1 MISLWHTA
9 GVGLTTCG
17 IYLFRAYTRATEGS
31 LPPEPKGLP
40 LIGGN
45 QEGRSE
51 IVEEILAGREKIVSH
66 VGASQYEAGGIAS
79 CGLAALNFVRVVL
92 GRAESGL
99 EGTRL
104 LEDVLSRKTSEEV
117 ISICSGWTSN
127 AHLEVEDIFS
137 IPLFKRALTL
147 VHSTYGKPEVKRF
160 REVLSH
166 LQSLPNDHAAVIIT
180 RPPEIITCFRVPIA
194 SASGKQDVFIIF
206 DSHPRTE
213 HPNGAGLI
221 VNTSLDATAAYL
233 DNLLAVDDRLLT
245 DSSLQWQTQLL
256 ANFSGHFFVPR
267 GCATNSV
274 EELTQG
280 VLESS
285 LVALSLQAEV
295 AELKFQNSSL
305 SRDRQALE
313 KELDELYRSVT
324 AVKRRREDGQRSPPS
339 TRGTKHQDSS
349 KLPTS
354 GPSSGSTSLNAL
366 DYFSGPFNTIRSP
379 PSPESM
385 DYLVAKQL
393 QMDLDQEHRPRHTF
407 ADAVVSTPKD
417 DHSMDED
424 YMVAVQLQMD
434 WDDDLEVQEKQREFE
449 EEDARLTAERATL
462 QMDVQPI
469 FECGVCFD
477 KYPEDYVSR
486 VADCSHGF
494 CRDCMKGYVI
504 SKLED
509 KLYPIFCPMC
519 VTDNARVEPGMV
531 TDDLVQTLGL
541 DDDKYQT
548 LQELQIASFSILLHC
563 RKCKQSVFVD
573 RLEYE
578 ATPILVCPLP
588 RCNYTWCKACQQ
600 TIMEGPKHSCDGSS
614 ELEHLMK
621 SRGWKHC
628 PGCKTPFQKSSG
640 CNHMT
645 CMSPG
650 CNTHFCYVCGE
661 LIVRS
666 AHRREIQTAVSA
678 HYSRCNLFEDVP
690 DR

>member
-1 MISLWHTA
+1 M
-9 GVGLTTCG
+9 
-17 IYLFRAYTRATEGS
+17 TRLEA
-31 LPPEPKGLP
+31 PQEP
-40 LIGGN
+40 IASDQQEN

-51 IVEEILAGREKIVSH
+51 IVEEILAGREKIEGRSEIVEEILTGREKIVSH
-66 VGASQYEAGGIAS
+66 VGASQYEAGGISS

-92 GRAESGL
+92 GRTESGL
-99 EGTRL
+99 DGTRL

-117 ISICSGWTSN
+117 ISICAGWTSN
-127 AHLEVEDIFS
+127 AHLEVEEIFS

-147 VHSTYGKPEVKRF
+147 VYSTYGKPGVKRF
-160 REVLSH
+160 REVLSR
-166 LQSLPNDHAAVIIT
+166 LQSLPNDYAAVIIT
-180 RPPEIITCFRVPIA
+180 RPPEIITCLRVSIA
-194 SASGKQDVFIIF
+194 SASGKQDVFIVF

-221 VNTSLDATAAYL
+221 INTSLDATAAHL
-233 DNLLAVDDRLLT
+233 DNLLTVDDRLLT

-267 GCATNSV
+267 GSATNSV
-274 EELTQG
+274 EELTRG

-305 SRDRQALE
+305 SCDRQALEKELDELKFQNSSLSRDRQALE
-313 KELDELYRSVT
+313 KELDELKDKCSSLSRGRQALEEELDELKDKYRSVT
-324 AVKRRREDGQRSPPS
+324 AVKQRLEDGQRSPPS
-339 TRGTKHQDSS
+339 PKKTRRQDSS
-349 KLPTS
+349 KLPMS
-354 GPSSGSTSLNAL
+354 GPS
-366 DYFSGPFNTIRSP
+366 
-379 PSPESM
+379 
-385 DYLVAKQL
+385 
-393 QMDLDQEHRPRHTF
+393 
-407 ADAVVSTPKD
+407 STPKD
-417 DHSMDED
+417 DHSIDED
-424 YMVAVQLQMD
+424 YMVAMQLQMD
-434 WDDDLEVQEKQREFE
+434 WDRARRNDDLKVREKQREFE

-462 QMDVQPI
+462 QKDVRPI

-477 KYPEDYVSR
+477 KYLEDYVSR

-504 SKLED
+504 SKLKD

-519 VTDNARVEPGMV
+519 VTDNARAEPGMV
-531 TDDLVQTLGL
+531 TDDLVQMLGL
-541 DDDKYQT
+541 DDNEYQT
-548 LQELQIASFSILLHC
+548 LQELQIASLSILLHC

-588 RCNYTWCKACQQ
+588 RCNHTWCKACQQ
-600 TIMEGPKHSCDGSS
+600 TIMKGPMHSCDGSS

-628 PGCKTPFQKSSG
+628 PGCQTPFQKSSG

-650 CNTHFCYVCGE
+650 CNTHFCYVCGK

-666 AHRREIQTAVSA
+666 AHRREIETAVSA

-690 DR
+690 DN

>member
-1 MISLWHTA
+1 M
-9 GVGLTTCG
+9 
-17 IYLFRAYTRATEGS
+17 TRLDAPQEPIAS
-31 LPPEPKGLP
+31 NQPE
-40 LIGGN
+40 N

-51 IVEEILAGREKIVSH
+51 IVEEVLAGREKIVSH

-92 GRAESGL
+92 GRVEAAGL
-99 EGTRL
+99 EGTGTRL
-104 LEDVLSRKTSEEV
+104 LENVLSRKTSEEV
-117 ISICSGWTSN
+117 ISICAGWTSN
-127 AHLEVEDIFS
+127 GHLEVEEIFS

-147 VHSTYGKPEVKRF
+147 VYSTYGKPGVKRF

-180 RPPEIITCFRVPIA
+180 RPPEIVTVLRLPII
-194 SASGKQDVFIIF
+194 SASGKQDVFIVF

-221 VNTSLDATAAYL
+221 VNTSLDATAAHL
-233 DNLLAVDDRLLT
+233 DNLLAVDARLLT

-256 ANFSGHFFVPR
+256 ANFSGHFFVAR
-267 GCATNSV
+267 GSATNSV
-274 EELTQG
+274 DALTQG

-285 LVALSLQAEV
+285 LVALGLRAEV

-313 KELDELYRSVT
+313 KELDELKDKYRSV
-324 AVKRRREDGQRSPPS
+324 KRRLEDSEKPPPPPPK
-339 TRGTKHQDSS
+339 TRRHDSQSGSS

-354 GPSSGSTSLNAL
+354 GPSSASTSLNAL
-366 DYFSGPFNTIRSP
+366 EYFSNPSNIIRSS
-379 PSPESM
+379 PSSESM
-385 DYLVAKQL
+385 DYIFAKQL
-393 QMDLDQEHRPRHTF
+393 QMDFDQEHRPRHTF
-407 ADAVVSTPKD
+407 ADAVVSKPKD
-417 DHSMDED
+417 DHSKDED
-424 YMVAVQLQMD
+424 YMIAAQLQMNWD
-434 WDDDLEVQEKQREFE
+434 RARRDDDLNAREKQREFE
-449 EEDARLTAERATL
+449 EEDTRLMAERAAL
-462 QMDVQPI
+462 QKNAQPI

-494 CRDCMKGYVI
+494 CRDCMKGYVV
-504 SKLED
+504 SKLKD

-519 VTDNARVEPGMV
+519 VTDNARVEPGVV
-531 TDDLVQTLGL
+531 TDDLVQMLGL
-541 DDDKYQT
+541 DDKEYQT
-548 LQELQIASFSILLHC
+548 LQGLQIASLCILLHC

-578 ATPILVCPLP
+578 AAPILVCPLP
-588 RCNYTWCKACQQ
+588 RCNYAWCKACQQ
-600 TIMEGPKHSCDGSS
+600 TISMDGPKHSCDGSS

-621 SRGWKHC
+621 SHGWKHC
-628 PGCKTPFQKSSG
+628 PGCQTPFQKSSG

-650 CNTHFCYVCGE
+650 CNTHFCYVCGKS
-661 LIVRS
+661 IVRS
-666 AHRREIQTAVSA
+666 AHRREIQAAVSA
-678 HYSRCNLFEDVP
+678 HYSRCSLFEDVP
-690 DR
+690 DH

>member
-1 MISLWHTA
+1 M
-9 GVGLTTCG
+9 
-17 IYLFRAYTRATEGS
+17 TRLEA
-31 LPPEPKGLP
+31 PQEP
-40 LIGGN
+40 IASDQQGN

-117 ISICSGWTSN
+117 ISICAGWTSN
-127 AHLEVEDIFS
+127 AHLEVEEIFT

-147 VHSTYGKPEVKRF
+147 VYSTYGKPGVKRF

-194 SASGKQDVFIIF
+194 SASGKQDVFIVF

-221 VNTSLDATAAYL
+221 INTSLDATAAHL
-233 DNLLAVDDRLLT
+233 DKLLAVDGRLLT

-267 GCATNSV
+267 GSATNSV
-274 EELTQG
+274 EELTRG

-285 LVALSLQAEV
+285 LVALNLQAEV
-295 AELKFQNSSL
+295 VELKFQNSSL

-313 KELDELYRSVT
+313 KELDELKDKYRSV
-324 AVKRRREDGQRSPPS
+324 KRRLEDGQRSPPS
-339 TRGTKHQDSS
+339 PKKTRRQDSS

-354 GPSSGSTSLNAL
+354 GPSPGSTSLNAL
-366 DYFSGPFNTIRSP
+366 EYFSSPSNIIRSP
-379 PSPESM
+379 PSSESM
-385 DYLVAKQL
+385 DYLVARQL
-393 QMDLDQEHRPRHTF
+393 QMDLDQEHRPRRTF
-407 ADAVVSTPKD
+407 ADAVVSKPKD

-424 YMVAVQLQMD
+424 YMVAAQLQMD
-434 WDDDLEVQEKQREFE
+434 WDRARRDDDLKVREKQREFE
-449 EEDARLTAERATL
+449 EEDARLTAERAAL
-462 QMDVQPI
+462 QKDVQSI

-504 SKLED
+504 SKVKD

-531 TDDLVQTLGL
+531 TDDLVQMLGL
-541 DDDKYQT
+541 DDNEYQT
-548 LQELQIASFSILLHC
+548 LQELQIASLSILLHC

-588 RCNYTWCKACQQ
+588 RCNYAWCKACQQ
-600 TIMEGPKHSCDGSS
+600 HQQIY
-614 ELEHLMK
+614 K
-621 SRGWKHC
+621 SFPSTFSQLFW
-628 PGCKTPFQKSSG
+628 F
-640 CNHMT
+640 
-645 CMSPG
+645 
-650 CNTHFCYVCGE
+650 
-661 LIVRS
+661 S
-666 AHRREIQTAVSA
+666 AFLLS
-678 HYSRCNLFEDVP
+678 FP
-690 DR
+690 